1 MKTAINLVP
10 LMPNEE
16 GEQKLVG
23 ANILVANCHFLVE
36 VQVVFFGLRKTLET
50 SIFYLFLFH
59 RVSRPVT

>member
-1 MKTAINLVP
+1 
-10 LMPNEE
+10 MPNKE

-23 ANILVANCHFLVE
+23 ANILVANCHFLVA
-36 VQVVFFGLRKTLET
+36 VQVVFFSLRKTLET